1 MTGYRHVA
9 RPVAQADELAFA
21 GPDYTPREAAL
32 TAKIRELEDTRIAL
46 LLENKRLQFKLNETE
61 HAKRE
66 WQSTFDSTP
75 YLLFMY
81 DRSGRIIRANRAYA
95 ERAGMTVPSMVG
107 KLYWEVFPKTGL
119 PLSGC
124 QPDGLNANKEKTG
137 EEIRLDSGEVFRS
150 RCFPVYGETGEYL
163 YSMLALLDIT
173 EQKHAENA
181 HKRSRIAFKIIG
193 ECVLEMAQAENKPE
207 MIRAICRTLVEK
219 AGYRLAWVCD
229 RGQDGKCMTPAI
241 FSGHRSEHL
250 ETYDAGLGM
259 EENKHNPAGMIIQAG
274 TPFIAQN
281 ILNDPHFAFWR
292 KDAVRN
298 GYASILGLP
307 LRDKDKLFGALCV
320 YSVEPFGFEEGE
332 LRLLTALAA
341 DLAFGVTSFRIRAE
355 GGAAA
360 QQRELYLSHMRDS
373 LVDTIECITEVIKTH
388 GSHHPG
394 NEAWIA
400 ELARSIAKEM
410 GLSDEQVKGIRL
422 IGLMH
427 DIGEFSVSP
436 EILNKPGKL
445 TAEET
450 SLMRTHCQLGYDML
464 KKIDFPWPVAEAV
477 LQHHERLDGSGY
489 PRGLKGDQ
497 ILLEAGIIGVT
508 DAIVAVAYE
517 QHHQPDL
524 GIAAALAEVEKYRG
538 KLYDPAVVDAALRL
552 FREKG
557 FSIF

>member
-1 MTGYRHVA
+1 MTEYRHVA
-9 RPVAQADELAFA
+9 QPVVQADELASA

-32 TAKIRELEDTRIAL
+32 IAKIRELEDARIAL
-46 LLENKRLQFKLNETE
+46 LLENQRLQFKYNEIKL
-61 HAKRE
+61 AQRDL
-66 WQSTFDSTP
+66 QGAFDTTP
-75 YLLFMY
+75 DMLFMH
-81 DRSGRIIRANRAYA
+81 DKSGRIIRANRAYA
-95 ERAGMTVPSMVG
+95 ERAGMTAQSVVG

-119 PLSGC
+119 PLRDYS
-124 QPDGLNANKEKTG
+124 PDSLKASNDNTG
-137 EEIRLDSGEVFRS
+137 EEVRLDTEIFLS
-150 RCFPVYGETGEYL
+150 RHFPIYSKAGEYL
-163 YSMLALLDIT
+163 HTTHVLVNIT
-173 EQKHAENA
+173 RQKHAENTY
-181 HKRSRIAFKIIG
+181 KRSRIAFKIIG
-193 ECVLEMAQAENKPE
+193 ECLLEMVQAENKPE
-207 MIRAICRTLVEK
+207 MIQAICRTLVEK

-229 RGQDGKCMTPAI
+229 CGQDGKSMTPAI
-241 FSGHRSEHL
+241 FFGHRSEHL

-259 EENKHNPAGMIIQAG
+259 EENQHNPAGMTIQAG
-274 TPFIAQN
+274 TPFFARN
-281 ILNDPHFAFWR
+281 ILNDPHFAFWH

-307 LRDKDKLFGALCV
+307 LRDKDKLIGALCI
-320 YSVEPFGFEEGE
+320 YSVEPFGFETGE
-332 LRLLTALAA
+332 TRLLTALAA
-341 DLAFGVTSFRIRAE
+341 NLAFGITSFRIRAE

-394 NEAWIA
+394 HESWIA
-400 ELARSIAKEM
+400 ELATSIAREM

-422 IGLMH
+422 IGLVH

-436 EILNKPGKL
+436 EIFHKPGKL

-450 SLMRTHCQLGYDML
+450 SLMRTHCRLGYDML
-464 KKIDFPWPVAEAV
+464 KKIDFPWSVAEVV

-497 ILLEAGIIGVT
+497 IMLEARIIGVT
-508 DAIVAVAYE
+508 DSIVAVAYE
-517 QHHQPDL
+517 QQHQADL